1 MDDQGDDSQAWIC
14 HISSRPISKSP
25 PSYTSLVR
33 STPALFFRIFLVVE
47 PQNAANSRNITGDHA
62 GVMPLRWPAK
72 ISPSIWANRILQC

>member
-14 HISSRPISKSP
+14 HISSRPIIQIASFLYVP
-25 PSYTSLVR
+25 R
-33 STPALFFRIFLVVE
+33 ALNPRTFFRIFLVVE
-47 PQNAANSRNITGDHA
+47 PQNAANSRDITGDHA